1 MGQIAILVIQSN
13 DSILTVGV
21 FVLFFFFF
29 YKDTQDVGGRRHGP
43 LMVSP
48 QLTFSS
54 QPKALKPFSQ
64 TLQHQLA
71 ELIS

>member
-1 MGQIAILVIQSN
+1 MGQIAILVIQCN

-21 FVLFFFFF
+21 FVLFFF

-64 TLQHQLA
+64 TL
-71 ELIS
+71 